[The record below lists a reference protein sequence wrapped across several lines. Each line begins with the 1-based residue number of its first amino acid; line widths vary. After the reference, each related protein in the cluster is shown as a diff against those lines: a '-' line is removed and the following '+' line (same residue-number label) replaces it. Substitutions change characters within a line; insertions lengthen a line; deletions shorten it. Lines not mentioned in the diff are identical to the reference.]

1 MSERDVDK
9 KLDELLDEAIPIY
22 EKGKNKE
29 KIEEISFSKE
39 HEAKMKKMFER
50 VKRKEDFL
58 DMAKVVTK
66 VAAVLVVAF
75 VLLGT
80 FEPSNSA
87 WKKRITEFFVKDEG
101 TGYSWI
107 VYDDSGDSYKLNFD
121 AQKKNTGKNYKITF
135 FNYLPDD
142 EYILNIKSDNDINKY
157 FQLKSDKKT
166 ISAKISK
173 DTSMKALDT
182 ENTESE
188 KITINGININYYIKD
203 NMCSYTWFKDDYL
216 FRFYGKNVEDDEMT
230 KIIENINYDEIDKI
244 FEKN

>member
-22 EKGKNKE
+22 EKGKNEE

-39 HEAKMKKMFER
+39 HEAKMEKMFER
-50 VKRKEDFL
+50 IKRKEDFL

-135 FNYLPDD
+135 FNYLPDG
-142 EYILNIKSDNDINKY
+142 YTLIIKTNNSVNKY
-157 FQLKSDKKT
+157 FQSESNGKV
-166 ISAKISK
+166 ISVKISE
-173 DTSMKALDT
+173 SLSVKALDT
-182 ENTESE
+182 EDTESE
-188 KITINGININYYIKD
+188 KININNIETTHYIKD
-203 NMCSYTWFKDDYL
+203 DICSYTWFKDGYL
-216 FRFYGKNVEDDEMT
+216 FRFYGKNVENDEMI

-244 FEKN
+244 FEKK

>member
-22 EKGKNKE
+22 EKGKNEE

-135 FNYLPDD
+135 FNYLPDG
-142 EYILNIKSDNDINKY
+142 YTLIIKTNNSVNKY
-157 FQLKSDKKT
+157 FQLESNEKV
-166 ISAKISK
+166 ISVKISE
-173 DTSMKALDT
+173 SLSVKALDT
-182 ENTESE
+182 EDTESE
-188 KITINGININYYIKD
+188 KININNIETTHYIKD
-203 NMCSYTWFKDDYL
+203 DICSYTWFKDGYL
-216 FRFYGKNVEDDEMT
+216 FRFYGKNVEGDEMI

>member
-22 EKGKNKE
+22 EKGKNEE

-39 HEAKMKKMFER
+39 HEAKMEKMFER
-50 VKRKEDFL
+50 IKRKEDFL

-135 FNYLPDD
+135 FNYLPDG
-142 EYILNIKSDNDINKY
+142 YTLIIKTNNSVNKY
-157 FQLKSDKKT
+157 FQLESNEKV
-166 ISAKISK
+166 ISVKISE
-173 DTSMKALDT
+173 SLSVKALDT
-182 ENTESE
+182 EDTESE
-188 KITINGININYYIKD
+188 KININNIETAHYVKD
-203 NMCSYTWFKDDYL
+203 DICSYTWFKDGYL
-216 FRFYGKNVEDDEMT
+216 FRFYGKNVEGDEMI

>member
-22 EKGKNKE
+22 EKGKNEE

-39 HEAKMKKMFER
+39 HDAKMEKMFER
-50 VKRKEDFL
+50 IKRKEDFL

-135 FNYLPDD
+135 FNYLPDG
-142 EYILNIKSDNDINKY
+142 YTLIIKTNNSVNKY
-157 FQLKSDKKT
+157 FQLESNGKV
-166 ISAKISK
+166 ISVKISE
-173 DTSMKALDT
+173 SLSVKALDT
-182 ENTESE
+182 EDTESE
-188 KITINGININYYIKD
+188 KININNIETTHYIKD
-203 NMCSYTWFKDDYL
+203 DICSYTWFKDGYL
-216 FRFYGKNVEDDEMT
+216 FRFYGKNVENDEMI

-244 FEKN
+244 FEKK

>member
-22 EKGKNKE
+22 EKGKNEE

-39 HEAKMKKMFER
+39 HEAKMEKMFER
-50 VKRKEDFL
+50 IKRKEDFL

-80 FEPSNSA
+80 FEPSNSV
-87 WKKRITEFFVKDEG
+87 WKKRITEFFVKDEE
-101 TGYSWI
+101 TGYSWV
-107 VYDDSGDSYKLNFD
+107 VYGDSGDSYELNFD
-121 AQKKNTGKNYKITF
+121 TQKKTNRKYRITF
-135 FNYLPDD
+135 FDYLPSG
-142 EYILNIKSDNDINKY
+142 YTLNIKSNNNINKY
-157 FQLKSDKKT
+157 FQLKSDTKI

-173 DTSMKALDT
+173 DTNMKALDT
-182 ENTESE
+182 ENTKSE
-188 KITINGININYYIKD
+188 KVTIDGINVNYYIKD

>member
-22 EKGKNKE
+22 EKGKNEE

-39 HEAKMKKMFER
+39 HEAKMEKMFER
-50 VKRKEDFL
+50 IKRKEDFL

-87 WKKRITEFFVKDEG
+87 WKKRITEFFVKDEE
-101 TGYSWI
+101 TGYLWV
-107 VYDDSGDSYKLNFD
+107 VYGDSGDSYELNFD
-121 AQKKNTGKNYKITF
+121 TQKKTNRKYRITF
-135 FNYLPDD
+135 FDYLPSG
-142 EYILNIKSDNDINKY
+142 YTLNIKSNNNINKY
-157 FQLKSDKKT
+157 FQLKSDTKI

-173 DTSMKALDT
+173 DTNMKALDT
-182 ENTESE
+182 ENTKSE
-188 KITINGININYYIKD
+188 KVTIDGINVNYYIKD

>member
-22 EKGKNKE
+22 EKGKNEE

-39 HEAKMKKMFER
+39 HEAKMEKMFER
-50 VKRKEDFL
+50 IKRKEDFL

-135 FNYLPDD
+135 FNYLPDG
-142 EYILNIKSDNDINKY
+142 YTLIIKTNNSVNKY
-157 FQLKSDKKT
+157 FQLEV
-166 ISAKISK
+166 ISVKISE
-173 DTSMKALDT
+173 SLSVKALDT
-182 ENTESE
+182 EDTESE
-188 KITINGININYYIKD
+188 KININNIETTHYIKD
-203 NMCSYTWFKDDYL
+203 DICSYTWFKDGYL
-216 FRFYGKNVEDDEMT
+216 FRFYGKNVENDEMI

-244 FEKN
+244 FEKK

>member
-22 EKGKNKE
+22 EKGKNEE

-39 HEAKMKKMFER
+39 HEAKMEKMFER
-50 VKRKEDFL
+50 IKRKEDFL

-135 FNYLPDD
+135 FNYLPDG
-142 EYILNIKSDNDINKY
+142 YTLIIKTNNSVNKY
-157 FQLKSDKKT
+157 FQLESNGKV
-166 ISAKISK
+166 ISVKISE
-173 DTSMKALDT
+173 SLSVKALDT
-182 ENTESE
+182 EDTESE
-188 KITINGININYYIKD
+188 KININNIETTHYIKD
-203 NMCSYTWFKDDYL
+203 DICSYTWFKDGYL
-216 FRFYGKNVEDDEMT
+216 FRFYGKNVENDEMI
-230 KIIENINYDEIDKI
+230 KR
-244 FEKN
+244 

>member
-22 EKGKNKE
+22 EKGKNEE

-39 HEAKMKKMFER
+39 HEAKMEKMFER
-50 VKRKEDFL
+50 IKRKEDFL

-101 TGYSWI
+101 TGYCQDS
-107 VYDDSGDSYKLNFD
+107 VCRKSGYCYPGQRQAQRRGEEDSGRRRRR
-121 AQKKNTGKNYKITF
+121 
-135 FNYLPDD
+135 LP
-142 EYILNIKSDNDINKY
+142 EV
-157 FQLKSDKKT
+157 
-166 ISAKISK
+166 
-173 DTSMKALDT
+173 
-182 ENTESE
+182 
-188 KITINGININYYIKD
+188 G
-203 NMCSYTWFKDDYL
+203 
-216 FRFYGKNVEDDEMT
+216 
-230 KIIENINYDEIDKI
+230 
-244 FEKN
+244 

>member
-22 EKGKNKE
+22 EKGKNEE

-39 HEAKMKKMFER
+39 HEAKMEKMFER
-50 VKRKEDFL
+50 IKRKEDFL

-135 FNYLPDD
+135 FNYLPDG
-142 EYILNIKSDNDINKY
+142 YTLIIKTNNSVNKC
-157 FQLKSDKKT
+157 FQLESNGKV
-166 ISAKISK
+166 ISVKISE
-173 DTSMKALDT
+173 SLSVKALDT
-182 ENTESE
+182 EDTESE
-188 KITINGININYYIKD
+188 KININNIETTHYIKD
-203 NMCSYTWFKDDYL
+203 DICSYTWFKDGYL
-216 FRFYGKNVEDDEMT
+216 FRFYGKNVENDEMI

-244 FEKN
+244 FEKK

>member
-135 FNYLPDD
+135 FNYLPDG
-142 EYILNIKSDNDINKY
+142 YTLIIKTNNSVNKY
-157 FQLKSDKKT
+157 FQLESNEKV
-166 ISAKISK
+166 ISVKISE
-173 DTSMKALDT
+173 SLSVKALDT
-182 ENTESE
+182 EDTESE
-188 KITINGININYYIKD
+188 KININNIETTHYIKD
-203 NMCSYTWFKDDYL
+203 DICSYTWFKDGYL
-216 FRFYGKNVEDDEMT
+216 FRFYGKNVEGDEMI

-244 FEKN
+244 FEKK

>member
-22 EKGKNKE
+22 EKGKNEE

-135 FNYLPDD
+135 FNYLQDG
-142 EYILNIKSDNDINKY
+142 YTLIIKTNNSVNKY
-157 FQLKSDKKT
+157 FQLESNEKV
-166 ISAKISK
+166 ISVKISE
-173 DTSMKALDT
+173 SLSVKALDT
-182 ENTESE
+182 EDTESE
-188 KITINGININYYIKD
+188 KININNIETTHYIKD
-203 NMCSYTWFKDDYL
+203 DICSYTWFKDGYL
-216 FRFYGKNVEDDEMT
+216 FRFYGKNVEGDEMI

>member
-22 EKGKNKE
+22 EKGKNEE

-39 HEAKMKKMFER
+39 HEAKMEKMFER
-50 VKRKEDFL
+50 IKRKEDFL

-87 WKKRITEFFVKDEG
+87 WKKRITEFFVKDEE
-101 TGYSWI
+101 TGYSWV
-107 VYDDSGDSYKLNFD
+107 VYGDSGDSYELNFD
-121 AQKKNTGKNYKITF
+121 TQKKTNRKYRITF
-135 FNYLPDD
+135 FDYLPSG
-142 EYILNIKSDNDINKY
+142 YTLNIKSNNNINKY
-157 FQLKSDKKT
+157 FQLKSDTKI

-173 DTSMKALDT
+173 DTNMKALDT
-182 ENTESE
+182 ENTKSE
-188 KITINGININYYIKD
+188 KVTIDGINVNYYIKD

>member
-135 FNYLPDD
+135 FNYLPDG
-142 EYILNIKSDNDINKY
+142 YTLIIKTNNSVNKY
-157 FQLKSDKKT
+157 FQLESNEKV
-166 ISAKISK
+166 ISVKISE
-173 DTSMKALDT
+173 SLSVKALDT
-182 ENTESE
+182 EDTESE
-188 KITINGININYYIKD
+188 KININNIETTHYIKD
-203 NMCSYTWFKDDYL
+203 DICSYTWFKDGYL
-216 FRFYGKNVEDDEMT
+216 FRFYGKNVEGDEMI

>member
-22 EKGKNKE
+22 EKGKNEE

-39 HEAKMKKMFER
+39 HEAKMEKMFER
-50 VKRKEDFL
+50 IKRKEDFL

-135 FNYLPDD
+135 FNYLPDG
-142 EYILNIKSDNDINKY
+142 YTLIIKTNNSVNKY
-157 FQLKSDKKT
+157 FQLESNEKV
-166 ISAKISK
+166 ISVKISE
-173 DTSMKALDT
+173 SLSVKALDT
-182 ENTESE
+182 KDTESE
-188 KITINGININYYIKD
+188 KININNIETTHYIKD
-203 NMCSYTWFKDDYL
+203 DICSYTWFKDGYL
-216 FRFYGKNVEDDEMT
+216 FRFYGKNVEDDEMI

-244 FEKN
+244 FEKK

>member
-22 EKGKNKE
+22 EKGKNEE

-39 HEAKMKKMFER
+39 HEAKMEKMFER
-50 VKRKEDFL
+50 IKRKEDFL

-135 FNYLPDD
+135 FNYLPDG
-142 EYILNIKSDNDINKY
+142 YTLIIKTNNSVNKY
-157 FQLKSDKKT
+157 FQLESNGKV
-166 ISAKISK
+166 ISVKISE
-173 DTSMKALDT
+173 SLSVKALDT
-182 ENTESE
+182 EDTESE
-188 KITINGININYYIKD
+188 KININNIETTHYIKD
-203 NMCSYTWFKDDYL
+203 DICSYTWFKDGYL
-216 FRFYGKNVEDDEMT
+216 FRFYGKNVENDEMIE
-230 KIIENINYDEIDKI
+230 IIENINYDEIDKI
-244 FEKN
+244 FEKK

>member
-29 KIEEISFSKE
+29 KIEEIIFSKE

-135 FNYLPDD
+135 FNYLPDG
-142 EYILNIKSDNDINKY
+142 YTLIIKTNNSVNKY
-157 FQLKSDKKT
+157 FQLESNEKV
-166 ISAKISK
+166 ISVKISE
-173 DTSMKALDT
+173 SLSVKALDT
-182 ENTESE
+182 EDTESE
-188 KITINGININYYIKD
+188 KININNIETTHYIKD
-203 NMCSYTWFKDDYL
+203 DICSYTWFKDGYL
-216 FRFYGKNVEDDEMT
+216 FRFYGKNVEGDEMI

-244 FEKN
+244 FEKK

>member
-22 EKGKNKE
+22 EKGKNEE

-39 HEAKMKKMFER
+39 HEAKMEKMFER
-50 VKRKEDFL
+50 IKRKEDFL

-135 FNYLPDD
+135 FNYLPDG
-142 EYILNIKSDNDINKY
+142 YTLIIKTNNSVNKY
-157 FQLKSDKKT
+157 FQLESNGKV
-166 ISAKISK
+166 ISVKISE
-173 DTSMKALDT
+173 SLSVKALDT
-182 ENTESE
+182 EDTESE
-188 KITINGININYYIKD
+188 KININNIETTHYIKD
-203 NMCSYTWFKDDYL
+203 DICSYTWFKDGYL
-216 FRFYGKNVEDDEMT
+216 FKFYGKNVENDEMI

-244 FEKN
+244 FEKK

>member
-22 EKGKNKE
+22 EKGKNEE

-39 HEAKMKKMFER
+39 HEAKMEKMFER
-50 VKRKEDFL
+50 IKRKEDFL

-135 FNYLPDD
+135 FNYLPDG
-142 EYILNIKSDNDINKY
+142 YTLIIKTNNSVNKY
-157 FQLKSDKKT
+157 FQLESNGKV
-166 ISAKISK
+166 ISVKISE
-173 DTSMKALDT
+173 SLSVKALDT
-182 ENTESE
+182 EDTESE
-188 KITINGININYYIKD
+188 KININNIETTHYIKD
-203 NMCSYTWFKDDYL
+203 DICSYTWFKDGYL
-216 FRFYGKNVEDDEMT
+216 FRFYGKNVENDEMI

-244 FEKN
+244 FEKK

>member
-22 EKGKNKE
+22 EKGKNEE

-39 HEAKMKKMFER
+39 HEAKMEKMFER
-50 VKRKEDFL
+50 IKRKEDFL

-101 TGYSWI
+101 TGYSWVI
-107 VYDDSGDSYKLNFD
+107 YGDSGDSYELNFD
-121 AQKKNTGKNYKITF
+121 TQKKTNRKYKITF
-135 FNYLPDD
+135 FDYLPSG
-142 EYILNIKSDNDINKY
+142 YTLNIKSNNNINKY
-157 FQLKSDKKT
+157 FQLKSDTKI

-173 DTSMKALDT
+173 DTNMKALDT

-188 KITINGININYYIKD
+188 KITIDGINVNYYFKD
-203 NMCSYTWFKDDYL
+203 DMSSYTWFKDDYL

-244 FEKN
+244 FEKK